1 MSYKE
6 KTKPLIEWYVENHDK
21 LNYKQWEVVNTMD
34 YVSSV
39 NIRFETYDDFI
50 EYINK
55 AVEIMEG

>member
-6 KTKPLIEWYVENHDK
+6 KTKSLIDWYNENYKK
-21 LNYKQWEVVNTMD
+21 LNDKQCEVINTMD
-34 YVSSV
+34 YQSSV

-55 AVEIMEG
+55 AAEIIED